1 MTESPTRMMLR
12 CTAFMFFALKFLS
25 NIIVRIAQKSHQF
38 LRSGCS
44 AYETGTH
51 PWAKKSNAPITVAFT
66 SFNPPSLY
74 FFSVIYY
81 INKSGVDVVFLFFHF
96 FFRFF
101 LRACM
106 YGKAFPVCVEG
117 KLQIGD

>member
-66 SFNPPSLY
+66 SFNPPSL
-74 FFSVIYY
+74 
-81 INKSGVDVVFLFFHF
+81 
-96 FFRFF
+96 FF
-101 LRACM
+101 L
-106 YGKAFPVCVEG
+106 YSP
-117 KLQIGD
+117 